1 MAKELPYFQFEP
13 AAYLTGNIQFCS
25 YEEQGVYINVCS
37 MYWQRS
43 CDITK
48 DQLVRK
54 FGADNVNRL
63 IVEGVIKVRKDDD
76 VFIEFLDE
84 QWSRISDSKKI
95 LSDAGKKGALI
106 KKQATLKPPLKK
118 TEAPL
123 KQLEEIRE
131 DKNKG
136 ENKPYLSIS
145 DFESQGYTFGLSEIA
160 TDSINDFLKYRHERK
175 EPITSGQVVEKI
187 LKDICSRSVVDDDLV
202 KMIDYT
208 ISKSAKNVITD
219 IEIKPQVI
227 VKKKTDADSW

>member
-25 YEEQGVYINVCS
+25 LEEQGIYINICA

-76 VFIEFLDE
+76 IFIEFLDE
-84 QWSRISDSKKI
+84 QWSRISDSKKV
-95 LSDAGKKGALI
+95 LSEAGKKGAYI
-106 KKQATLKPPLKK
+106 KKQANLKPPLNKSK
-118 TEAPL
+118 APL

-131 DKNKG
+131 DKKKG
-136 ENKPYLSIS
+136 ENTPFVSVF
-145 DFESQGYTFGLSEIA
+145 DFQEQGYSFGLSEEA
-160 TDSINDFLKYRHERK
+160 TDSINDFLKYRFERQ

-187 LKDICSRSVVDDDLV
+187 LKDIWSKSRLDSDLV
-202 KMIDYT
+202 RMVDYT
-208 ISKSAKNVITD
+208 ISKSAKNIITD
-219 IEIKPQVI
+219 IEIKPQV
-227 VKKKTDADSW
+227 VTKPKTDADSW